1 MSDLSAIYLHLEWLR
16 AGDAND
22 PEHSYH
28 LQNYV
33 VEDWMQTVGL
43 SRREACDVIA
53 AWLAFGFNAGRLSFD
68 FADMIANDMS
78 FVAQAEAPSGLSE
91 LTDYHTPLSWK
102 VYLAFDAG
110 EFTSKPDFDP
120 VEAYTRPQI
129 ADIVRRIDELIE
141 YRPALMTLKDEAP
154 AATS

>member
-1 MSDLSAIYLHLEWLR
+1 MSDLSAIYMHLEWLR

-33 VEDWMQTVGL
+33 VEDWMLAVGV

-53 AWLAFGFNAGRLSFD
+53 AWLAFGFHAGSLSFE

-78 FVAQAEAPSGLSE
+78 FVAQAEAPSGLSQ
-91 LTDYHTPLSWK
+91 LTDFHTALSWE

-110 EFTSKPDFDP
+110 EFTSKSDFDP
-120 VEAYTRPQI
+120 VEGYTRLQI
-129 ADIVRRIDELIE
+129 ADIVRRIDELVE